1 MLSANNIPF
10 NTRYKNSV
18 INENMIDRI
27 VEVNYKKIQENV
39 LVDCKKRLTE
49 VLYLINKNTLSIFS

>member
-39 LVDCKKRLTE
+39 LVDCKKRSTE